1 MPFVVII
8 RFVDIIVF
16 EFRSWRDVLN
26 TTLCDNFSRWLA
38 TGMWFFPGTPAF
50 STNKTDRHDIIELLK
65 VALNTITLNQ
75 SLKYTGIIPCLPT
88 ILQKWL
94 MIFT

>member
-1 MPFVVII
+1 MYSIQLYVITFLGDL
-8 RFVDIIVF
+8 RQVCGFLRVP
-16 EFRSWRDVLN
+16 RLS
-26 TTLCDNFSRWLA
+26 
-38 TGMWFFPGTPAF
+38 P
-50 STNKTDRHDIIELLK
+50 TNKTDRHDITELLK

-75 SLKYTGIIPCLPT
+75 PLKYTGIIPCLPT